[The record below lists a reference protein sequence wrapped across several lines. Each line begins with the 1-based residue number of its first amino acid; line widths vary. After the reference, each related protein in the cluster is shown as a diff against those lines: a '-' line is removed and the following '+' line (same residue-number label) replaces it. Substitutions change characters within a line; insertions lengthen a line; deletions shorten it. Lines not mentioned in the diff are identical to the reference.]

1 MSDYSKLEEFIGVK
15 TITEDIVTPTQLQR
29 LSITLNRRDPMPR
42 EGDPV
47 PWGWHSIFF
56 PRLIPTDK
64 LSPDGMAPDFE
75 GAPDSP
81 LPRRMYAGN
90 DLKFHEPLRV
100 GDRVTKE
107 IFIKSVA
114 PKEGRSGRLIF
125 VVYGIRIIGPRGLVL
140 EDDQNIVF
148 RDEERAGAKS
158 PPPAEAAA
166 RTDALWKG
174 TITVDPV
181 TLFRFSACTF
191 NPHRIHYDYRYIRD
205 VEKYPELIVH
215 GPLTA
220 ILLLELV
227 RKHWPDKALAMSGFG
242 MRAKAPLFA
251 NRPIRLLGEP
261 APDGASCRLWALDD
275 AGRLAMEISATFK

>member
-1 MSDYSKLEEFIGVK
+1 MASDLSQLERFIGVK
-15 TITEDIVTPTQLQR
+15 TVTEDIVTPTQLQR
-29 LSITLNRRDPMPR
+29 LNVTLNRRDPLPR

-56 PRLIPTDK
+56 PRLIATDR
-64 LSPDGMAPDFE
+64 LSADGMAPDFE

-90 DLKFHEPLRV
+90 DLRFHEPMRV
-100 GDRVTKE
+100 GDRIAKE

-125 VVYGIRIIGPRGLVL
+125 VVYGIRILGPRGLVL

-148 RDEERAGAKS
+148 RDEEPAGTPAA
-158 PPPAEAAA
+158 PPAAAA
-166 RTDALWKG
+166 RLEAPWKASAS
-174 TITVDPV
+174 VDPV
-181 TLFRFSACTF
+181 MLFRFSACTF
-191 NPHRIHYDYRYIRD
+191 NPHRIHYDRPYVSE
-205 VEKYPELIVH
+205 VEKYPGLIVH

-227 RKHWPDKALAMSGFG
+227 RRHWPDKAPAMAGFS
-242 MRAKAPLFA
+242 MRARAPLYA
-251 NRPIRLLGEP
+251 ERPIALLGEP
-261 APDGASCRLWALDD
+261 GADGASCKLWAADD
-275 AGRLAMEISATFK
+275 AGRLAMEIHATFR